1 MNKRKISVLAAALV
15 CSLLLT
21 GSVLAMSSA
30 NYAIDWDVMASGG
43 GPISST
49 SYSMN
54 STIGQAVIGSKS
66 STNYQLGSGYWPGG
80 VEYLLRVYLPIILK
94 QYTP

>member
-1 MNKRKISVLAAALV
+1 MNKRIVSALAVALV

-21 GSVLAMSSA
+21 GIVLAMSSA
-30 NYAIDWDVMASGG
+30 NYAIDWDVMGGGG

-66 STNYQLGSGYWPGG
+66 SPSYQLGSGYWPGG
-80 VEYLLRVYLPIILK
+80 ILEYLVHLPIILK
-94 QYTP
+94 NFTP

>member
-1 MNKRKISVLAAALV
+1 MKKGIGIALLVTLLGALV
-15 CSLLLT
+15 VT
-21 GSVLAMSSA
+21 GVVLAMSST
-30 NYAIDWDVMASGG
+30 NYAIDWDVIGAGG

-66 STNYQLGSGYWPGG
+66 STSYGLGSGYWPGALL
-80 VEYLLRVYLPIILK
+80 EYLVHLPLILK
-94 QYTP
+94 NYMP